1 MNKRI
6 WFMASGA
13 IALGVVLLAS
23 FSSDVAVHVS
33 EQQNRAGSTTS
44 AVSAPSRMADPREDD
59 DLVAINAP
67 LERQQ
72 GELARQQWTDQQLAE
87 AWLQQLAEPGNQQQW
102 IQQFW
107 QACRAHDCDVALADL
122 APWLSAEQLAVLR
135 QDVRNFG
142 LYHEQMS
149 NLVMSTEL
157 TPQQRYEQV
166 SYLRHRQFGEAAER
180 LFGHEDAFAYYQ
192 FAYDQLFQ
200 YDRRSLTPEQR
211 LQAVTA
217 LREQRLSELGA
228 NRDELLGAM
237 QAYQQDLLLLNDLSA
252 DERAY
257 WQARL
262 REQYF
267 PNQSAEVAAHEQ
279 RLAQLADQQQ
289 RYQNALAALKSE
301 MDALADTLPAEVWQ
315 QRYQQQLRELR
326 ATIFT
331 PIVVN

>member
-1 MNKRI
+1 
-6 WFMASGA
+6 MASGA
-13 IALGVVLLAS
+13 IALGAVLLVF
-23 FSSDVAVHVS
+23 FSPDVTVQVS
-33 EQQNRAGSTTS
+33 EHPVQAGLTASS
-44 AVSAPSRMADPREDD
+44 VSSMNSNVDPRDDD

-72 GELARQQWTDQQLAE
+72 GALARQQWMDQQLAE

-107 QACRAHDCDVALADL
+107 QACRAHDCDAAVADL
-122 APWLSAEQLAVLR
+122 APWLTAEQLVALR
-135 QDVRNFG
+135 QDVSNFG

-149 NLVMSTEL
+149 SLVMSTEL

-166 SYLRHRQFGEAAER
+166 SYLRQRQFGDAAER

-192 FAYDQLFQ
+192 FAYDQLLQ
-200 YDRRSLTPEQR
+200 QDRRSLTPEQR

-217 LREQRLSELGA
+217 LREQRLSELGT
-228 NRDELLGAM
+228 NRDDLLGAE
-237 QAYQQDLLLLNDLSA
+237 QAYQQDLLLLNDLPA
-252 DERAY
+252 DERAQ
-257 WQARL
+257 WRARL

-267 PNQSAEVAAHEQ
+267 PGQSAEVAAHEQ

-289 RYQNALAALKSE
+289 RYQSALQQLQRE
-301 MDALADTLPAEVWQ
+301 MDVVRASLPDDVWQ
-315 QRYQQQLRELR
+315 QRYQQALRQLR

-331 PIVVN
+331 PIVVNQE